1 MFGFWELLGKKNLP
15 FCLNRVKNQLVVT
28 FRGVRSNLP
37 TL

>member
-1 MFGFWELLGKKNLP
+1 MFGFWELLGKKKLP

-28 FRGVRSNLP
+28 FRGVWSNLP